1 MNNKRNIVSAVAG
14 DPVVLVLEEL
24 LCNDNLNIANE
35 SKHGLKIR
43 TLILELSK

>member
-24 LCNDNLNIANE
+24 LCNDNLNRN
-35 SKHGLKIR
+35 SPTHCLDW
-43 TLILELSK
+43 